1 LYHGFFLLAATQPER
16 PSLWMIYDL
25 LQLAADFSGR
35 GRAKSPCG
43 PAGELRH
50 NAFVRVGYFS
60 SMIF

>member
-1 LYHGFFLLAATQPER
+1 
-16 PSLWMIYDL
+16 MICDL
-25 LQLAADFSGR
+25 LQLAADLSVL